1 MALVFTCHEPSVSHA
16 VINSL
21 LVSTVVNYTYHN
33 FGESRP
39 LWAIQ
44 YPPCRRCFAAPGA
57 FRSCKT
63 AQSKCVGRS
72 DWSTHHTTSVL
83 LLPRR
88 RQRVRVAVH
97 ISTYNRRHRNCR
109 RQAPSRRHGCG
120 ALVPLMQ
127 RTLGSDMALN
137 GSAAANGVEVICS
150 TVHGGDHPLLPAKIF
165 RERPLRFGS
174 GEKLNQKSLAAPLF
188 TMSRKEVDGWEGKS
202 CSFVTK
208 RRTTQYDM
216 HTNHQQL
223 LLVLK
228 FYFCSQLVP
237 ISVLSA
243 KIFKNHGSCIASLY
257 VSDKGEAAFLLR
269 L

>member
-1 MALVFTCHEPSVSHA
+1 MNRDHCGPSNTRRVVGVLPTREHFAPAKPPSRSVSAAATGRLITQH
-16 VINSL
+16 
-21 LVSTVVNYTYHN
+21 
-33 FGESRP
+33 
-39 LWAIQ
+39 Q
-44 YPPCRRCFAAPGA
+44 YCCCHDEG
-57 FRSCKT
+57 
-63 AQSKCVGRS
+63 
-72 DWSTHHTTSVL
+72 SV
-83 LLPRR
+83 
-88 RQRVRVAVH
+88 RVRVAVH

-150 TVHGGDHPLLPAKIF
+150 TVHGGDSPLLPAKIF

-216 HTNHQQL
+216 HIRTTNN
-223 LLVLK
+223 
-228 FYFCSQLVP
+228 YFWC
-237 ISVLSA
+237 
-243 KIFKNHGSCIASLY
+243 
-257 VSDKGEAAFLLR
+257 
-269 L
+269 